1 MKRMLINATHPEEL
15 RVALVDGQRLFDLD
29 IESSTREQK
38 KANIYKG
45 RITRVEP
52 SLEAA
57 FVDFG
62 AERHGFLPL
71 KEISR
76 DYFRK
81 PPGQIEGKVNI
92 KDAVSEGQE
101 IIVQVDKEE
110 RGNKGAALT
119 SFISLAGR
127 YLVLMPNNPRAGGI
141 SRRIEGDERAQLK
154 DALNDVDVP
163 KSMGIIVRTA
173 GIGRTAEEL
182 QWDLN
187 YLVATWEAI
196 TGAADEHKAP
206 RLLHQESN
214 VIIRAVRDYLRQDI
228 GEVLIDSA
236 EVYENVLGFVRQ
248 VMPTFENKIK
258 LYADE
263 IPLFSRYQIEAQIET
278 AFQREVKLPSGGS
291 IVIDPT
297 EALVSIDINSS
308 RATRGHDI
316 EETALQTNLE
326 AADEIA
332 RQLRLRDMG
341 GLIVIDFIDMT
352 PARNQ
357 REVEQRMRQAL
368 ELDRARVQVGK
379 ISRFGLLEMSRQRLR
394 PSLGETR
401 SEVCPR
407 CSGQGTIRGIESL
420 ALSIMRLIFEEAS
433 KDKTGEV
440 RAVVPVSVATFLL
453 NEKRKQLADIEARQ
467 QVEVLVVPAPHLE
480 TPHFEILR
488 VREDEAG
495 EKVSSYQMA
504 EDYAAQQEEQADVH
518 VNREA
523 APREEAAV
531 KNIRPAAPAPAPA
544 PAAATPRTED
554 AAEEGMFR
562 KLSRKLA
569 SFFAGD
575 TDETEGQQ
583 ARQPQQQG
591 TSGNR
596 QQGRQDRR
604 KTRVAR
610 DDRTGPEAG
619 QNTERRRETSGQTR
633 EDDNRNG
640 RSRNSRGNRGG
651 RNRRSGESR
660 QPQQDNRQ
668 STESRDNVP
677 KDSTQKESA
686 QKDSAKADG
695 DRSTQG
701 QKSGRGDDKAPARGR
716 DRNPAQTDTK
726 PSGKGPERNQD
737 KGDDKSSDSKVSRPR
752 RARRGRNRDGSP
764 AENPASTPATRKA
777 ERMEKHQGEPV
788 ERDTSTDAT
797 GVKATSEKT
806 APKPNV
812 EVAKEPTFIPETA
825 LPMEAAEEPK
835 AQPEQQAGPSGES
848 QGEQHERPQAQAAE
862 DGEETGGEAAEKIA
876 NVANEES
883 PAGKGRGRG
892 RKPRGSNNDDR
903 GNRDERNRTAA
914 AGETPVTAADAPES
928 DAGAAPVSET
938 PVNEAPASEPAEQ
951 NDNPSPA
958 PARVREPEQASVAPQ
973 TAPSA
978 QVPAAREPKA
988 DKEPAET
995 SPAQQQEEVADQP
1008 ARPTAEPEKAA
1019 TKPAPAAP
1027 VEDKRGDTTPAPGT
1041 EATPVAKPVSSD
1053 PEGLPPSVAKS
1064 ADQAS
1069 TDKPEQEKP
1078 AETAETA
1085 LQVPV
1090 TPGRA
1095 YNDPREVRKRQRAAE
1110 AARKAAAAGEGAASG
1125 KTTGEESDGAD
1136 NSDQ

>member
-15 RVALVDGQRLFDLD
+15 RVALVDGQKLFDLD

-81 PPGQIEGKVNI
+81 PPGQIEGKINI
-92 KDAVSEGQE
+92 KDVVSEGQE

-119 SFISLAGR
+119 TFISLAGR

-141 SRRIEGDERAQLK
+141 SRRIEGEERAQLK
-154 DALNDVDVP
+154 DALNEVEVP

-173 GIGRTAEEL
+173 GIGRSAEEL

-187 YLVATWEAI
+187 YLIATWDAI
-196 TGAADEHKAP
+196 TGAAKDQKAP

-228 GEVLIDSA
+228 GEVLIDSPG
-236 EVYENVLGFVRQ
+236 VYENVLGFVRQ
-248 VMPTFENKIK
+248 VMPSFENKIK
-258 LYADE
+258 LYEDE

-308 RATRGHDI
+308 RATKGQDI

-357 REVEQRMRQAL
+357 REVEQRVRQAL

-467 QVEVLVVPAPHLE
+467 KVEILVVPTPHME
-480 TPHFEILR
+480 TPHFEIIRLR
-488 VREDEAG
+488 DDETG
-495 EKVSSYQMA
+495 EKVSSYHVA
-504 EDYAAQQEEQADVH
+504 DEYSAREEEQVDAQVS
-518 VNREA
+518 REA
-523 APREEAAV
+523 PPREEAAV
-531 KNIRPAAPAPAPA
+531 KSIRPAAPAPK
-544 PAAATPRTED
+544 PAAAQETQTED
-554 AAEEGMFR
+554 AGDEGMFR
-562 KLSRKLA
+562 KLSRKIA
-569 SFFAGD
+569 NFFGGESVEQD
-575 TDETEGQQ
+575 QE
-583 ARQPQQQG
+583 RSQG
-591 TSGNR
+591 TGGNR
-596 QQGRQDRR
+596 NQQGRQDRR
-604 KTRVAR
+604 KSRVAR
-610 DDRTGPEAG
+610 DDRSEGDKRQGGDRRSQGP
-619 QNTERRRETSGQTR
+619 QNR
-633 EDDNRNG
+633 DDD
-640 RSRNSRGNRGG
+640 SRGG
-651 RNRRSGESR
+651 RNRNRNRNRNRRSG
-660 QPQQDNRQ
+660 DNRQ
-668 STESRDNVP
+668 DQQGGRDTQSRDSSRKGAP
-677 KDSTQKESA
+677 QKDGGKPDDRRGGQGPKGGKGKDDSQGKKPQGRQDQPKSEKDS
-686 QKDSAKADG
+686 
-695 DRSTQG
+695 G
-701 QKSGRGDDKAPARGR
+701 QDIGPDKGPDKAQGKPEKS
-716 DRNPAQTDTK
+716 DRPK
-726 PSGKGPERNQD
+726 RN
-737 KGDDKSSDSKVSRPR
+737 R
-752 RARRGRNRDGSP
+752 RSRNRDGSP
-764 AENPASTPATRKA
+764 AETPATTPASRKA
-777 ERMEKHQGEPV
+777 ERTEKHQGEPADRETGRASAAPV
-788 ERDTSTDAT
+788 KPGDKPDSGEPRSQSVPEQKQPAAADTRTTDSRDASDRKAEAGKTEQPAQGAGDGDTDKKSADTEAKAKAPQTEDDKSGPGAEAKAESTAATAASADGKKADAEKPTAAPAGKAPDGKAQDKTAASDDKPTTPVTDETPGQADAEPAEAERKQPDVQSEGKSDADQEAPSEPGKDSGKPARKPRPENKRAARAEDDGGQPTADPKASEATAPAEEDRDTKPSTDSGA
-797 GVKATSEKT
+797 SQEEKPARKPEPAPT
-806 APKPNV
+806 AEQGDNKLA
-812 EVAKEPTFIPETA
+812 E
-825 LPMEAAEEPK
+825 EAAKSEPK
-835 AQPEQQAGPSGES
+835 APEA
-848 QGEQHERPQAQAAE
+848 
-862 DGEETGGEAAEKIA
+862 
-876 NVANEES
+876 
-883 PAGKGRGRG
+883 
-892 RKPRGSNNDDR
+892 
-903 GNRDERNRTAA
+903 
-914 AGETPVTAADAPES
+914 
-928 DAGAAPVSET
+928 
-938 PVNEAPASEPAEQ
+938 
-951 NDNPSPA
+951 
-958 PARVREPEQASVAPQ
+958 
-973 TAPSA
+973 
-978 QVPAAREPKA
+978 
-988 DKEPAET
+988 
-995 SPAQQQEEVADQP
+995 
-1008 ARPTAEPEKAA
+1008 
-1019 TKPAPAAP
+1019 
-1027 VEDKRGDTTPAPGT
+1027 
-1041 EATPVAKPVSSD
+1041 
-1053 PEGLPPSVAKS
+1053 
-1064 ADQAS
+1064 
-1069 TDKPEQEKP
+1069 
-1078 AETAETA
+1078 
-1085 LQVPV
+1085 PV

-1110 AARKAAAAGEGAASG
+1110 AARKAQATESADSG
-1125 KTTGEESDGAD
+1125 KDGD
-1136 NSDQ
+1136 GTSSSGQ